1 MTHYAWTWVAIVGA
15 GVAMWAVKAV
25 GHRVP
30 EHALDNPRL
39 VRIASLVT
47 VTLLTAL
54 AAIQTLTSGNRLEV
68 DAMVPAIVVAGLL
81 LWRKA
86 PFIVV
91 VAAAAGVAAGMRAL
105 GWG

>member
-15 GVAMWAVKAV
+15 GLAMWLVKSV

-39 VRIASLVT
+39 VRVAALVT
-47 VTLLTAL
+47 VSLLTAL
-54 AAIQTLTSGNRLEV
+54 AALQTLASGRSLV
-68 DAMVPAIVVAGLL
+68 LDARVPALALAAVL

-91 VAAAAGVAAGMRAL
+91 VAAAAALAAVIRAVA
-105 GWG
+105 

>member
-1 MTHYAWTWVAIVGA
+1 MTPYAWTWVAIVGA
-15 GVAMWAVKAV
+15 GAAMWLVKSL

-39 VRIASLVT
+39 VRIAALVT
-47 VTLLTAL
+47 VSLLAAL
-54 AAIQTLTSGNRLEV
+54 AVLQTFTTGRELTV
-68 DAMVPAIVVAGLL
+68 DARLPALAIAAVL

-86 PFIVV
+86 PFILV
-91 VAAAAGVAAGMRAL
+91 VAAAAGVAAALRAL

>member
-1 MTHYAWTWVAIVGA
+1 
-15 GVAMWAVKAV
+15 MWLVKSV

-39 VRIASLVT
+39 VRIAALVT
-47 VTLLTAL
+47 VSLLTAL
-54 AAIQTLTSGNRLEV
+54 AVLQTLTSGNDIEF
-68 DAMVPAIVVAGLL
+68 DARVPAIAVAALL

-91 VAAAAGVAAGMRAL
+91 VAVAAGVAAGLRAL

>member
-1 MTHYAWTWVAIVGA
+1 MTTYGWTWVAIVGA
-15 GVAMWAVKAV
+15 GAAMWAIKAV

-47 VTLLTAL
+47 VSLLTAL
-54 AAIQTLTSGNRLEV
+54 AILQTLTTGRSIEI
-68 DAMVPAIVVAGLL
+68 DARVPALAVAAVL

-91 VAAAAGVAAGMRAL
+91 VAAAAGVAAALRAL

>member
-1 MTHYAWTWVAIVGA
+1 MTAYAWTWVAIVGA
-15 GVAMWAVKAV
+15 GLGMWLVKAV

-39 VRIASLVT
+39 VRVAALVT
-47 VTLLTAL
+47 VSLLTAL
-54 AAIQTLTSGNRLEV
+54 AVLQTLTSGRELV
-68 DAMVPAIVVAGLL
+68 LDARVPALAVAGVL

-91 VAAAAGVAAGMRAL
+91 VAAAAATAAGLRAL

>member
-1 MTHYAWTWVAIVGA
+1 MTAYAWTCVAIVGA
-15 GVAMWAVKAV
+15 GVAMWLIKSV

-30 EHALDNPRL
+30 EHALENPRL
-39 VRIASLVT
+39 VRIAALVT
-47 VTLLTAL
+47 VSLLTTL
-54 AAIQTLTSGNRLEV
+54 AVLQTVTSGSHITF
-68 DAMVPAIVVAGLL
+68 DARVPALVVAGVL

-91 VAAAAGVAAGMRAL
+91 VTVAAGVAAGLRAL

>member
-1 MTHYAWTWVAIVGA
+1 MTPYAWTWVAIVGA
-15 GVAMWAVKAV
+15 GIGMWLVKSV

-39 VRIASLVT
+39 VRIAALVT
-47 VTLLTAL
+47 VSLLTTL
-54 AAIQTLTSGNRLEV
+54 AVLQTLTEGKELTI
-68 DAMVPAIVVAGLL
+68 DARVPALAVAALL

-91 VAAAAGVAAGMRAL
+91 VAVAAGVAAGLRAL